1 MFLKACANKHK
12 CKSNIKCL
20 LKFTYCIQ

>member
-12 CKSNIKCL
+12 CKSNIKC
-20 LKFTYCIQ
+20 